1 MILRVNSFSIPQ
13 SIVIFNTKQIQ
24 TIFTA
29 TFDKYRFLGIGSQ
42 SVYPFTKNMGAVHPV
57 INSVVSSKSHYTGN
71 PMFCPKCRAE
81 YRDGFHTCSDCQI
94 DLVETLPTLP
104 EPEFVNFN
112 EILATYNPADVVFL
126 KSLLESEG
134 IQYFF
139 KGEHFMYMRP
149 LADPV
154 RLMVRQDQ
162 VDEALELVKDVKLSV
177 TGISMGERSDDEE

>member
-1 MILRVNSFSIPQ
+1 
-13 SIVIFNTKQIQ
+13 
-24 TIFTA
+24 
-29 TFDKYRFLGIGSQ
+29 
-42 SVYPFTKNMGAVHPV
+42 
-57 INSVVSSKSHYTGN
+57 
-71 PMFCPKCRAE
+71 MFCPRCRAE
-81 YRDGFHTCSDCQI
+81 YREGFHTCSDCNI
-94 DLVETLPTLP
+94 ELVEELSPLP
-104 EPEFVNFN
+104 EPEFINFD

-162 VDEALELVKDVKLSV
+162 VDEAKELVKDVKLSV
-177 TGISMGERSDDEE
+177 SGISLDKSTKKKE